1 MSGIDLLRS
10 IAETKRRLRAIQ
22 AQGLRIGMVPTM
34 GALHD
39 GHLSLVAEAKRR
51 SEVVVASVFVNP
63 KQFGPREDLS
73 RYPRDLEGDAAK
85 LAGAGCD
92 VLFAPAVEEMY
103 PAGFQTEVEVVEV
116 SQGLCGAVRPG
127 HFKGVATVVLKLF
140 SIVRPDVAVF
150 GEKDF
155 QQLTVLRRLARDLSL
170 DVEIVGAPLIREVDG
185 LAMSSRNAYL
195 SPEERARALA
205 LSRGLRAA
213 SEMYQRGERGGAAL
227 IACVEG
233 ELASAGLSA
242 EYAEL
247 RALDDLAPL
256 SSAEGPCL
264 ILVAARVGSTRLIDN
279 WILTRG

>member
-103 PAGFQTEVEVVEV
+103 PAGFQTEVDVVGV

-195 SPEERARALA
+195 SPEDRARALA

-213 SEMYQRGERGGAAL
+213 SEMHQRGERGGGAL
-227 IACVEG
+227 IACVED

-242 EYAEL
+242 EYVEL

-256 SSAEGPCL
+256 SRAEGPCL